1 MSVNKGNISLIFLYE
16 IICSIFLFAY
26 IYFQVTSLKKFLFIC
41 FNHQLLNISISK
53 IYYGII
59 VIHAD
64 PESLVKKC
72 QDVKIIKNS
81 STTKVGKHIA
91 CGYSMF
97 AVCACDYKKDIINTE
112 AKIA

>member
-1 MSVNKGNISLIFLYE
+1 MVIYGHISVNKGNISLIFLYE

-64 PESLVKKC
+64 PESLVKKMLGC
-72 QDVKIIKNS
+72 KDNKKFIYSKSRQ
-81 STTKVGKHIA
+81 KH
-91 CGYSMF
+91 CLWLF
-97 AVCACDYKKDIINTE
+97 NVCNMCL
-112 AKIA
+112 